1 MRVRILLYGLL
12 ILPVAR
18 GAQAQCSRDPNDT
31 YNQGGSGTGGFAL
44 TNLALLSAPLNSYP
58 AGFSDPQAASNANY
72 ANDLN
77 FSQALMSVVQ
87 RQATT
92 FPIGSS
98 LGGFSYTFDPQLGLP
113 VRRTQSFG
121 PMFADRPQ
129 SGGLHKFSVE
139 LAAQRTNWR
148 ALGGV
153 DLRSGLVNIRTYPA
167 SVTSSGDPEAEYATT
182 RITFQMDRAV
192 MGLNYG
198 LTSRIDIGV
207 LLTALQA
214 TVDGT
219 EHYMRT
225 DLTTGQ
231 VLVVD
236 GRHECGTSAGGGRI
250 AIRGKFEF
258 LSRPALDLA
267 VGVEVRLPSIVAAD
281 QLTAG
286 AAQTKMMLIGSL
298 PRGSFSPHFNVG
310 ATYMAGY
317 TPGILAHTV
326 QAPNI
331 KNGSEIDYTVGADVA
346 VSNSLTLNGD
356 VIGRS
361 LLRSYNF
368 IQTVEPLAAQITI
381 KPGTVNL
388 LLGTLGGKIL
398 IGHALLLN
406 MSVAFPLNSA
416 GLKPG
421 LTPVIG
427 LERAF

>member
-1 MRVRILLYGLL
+1 MRVRVLLYVLL
-12 ILPVAR
+12 VLPIAR
-18 GAQAQCSRDPNDT
+18 DARAQCTRDPNDDF
-31 YNQGGSGTGGFAL
+31 NQGGSGTAGFAL
-44 TNLALLSAPLNSYP
+44 ANIFLLSAPLNSYP
-58 AGFSDPQAASNANY
+58 AGFSDPQAATNAHY

-77 FSQALMSVVQ
+77 YSQALLSVVQ

-92 FPIGSS
+92 FPMGSS
-98 LGGFSYTFDPQLGLP
+98 LGGFTYTFDPQMGLP

-129 SGGLHKFSVE
+129 SSGLHKFSVA
-139 LAAQRTNWR
+139 LAAQRTDWR

-153 DLRSGLVNIRTYPA
+153 DIGNGLVAIRSYPA
-167 SVTSSGDPEAEYATT
+167 SVTTSGHPEAEYATT
-182 RITFQMDRAV
+182 RITFVTERAQL
-192 MGLNYG
+192 GLNYG

-207 LLTALQA
+207 LLTDGQA

-236 GRHECGTSAGGGRI
+236 GRHLCGASAGIGDV
-250 AIRGKFEF
+250 AIRGKVEF

-267 VGVEVRLPSIVAAD
+267 LGVEVRLPTGVAAD
-281 QLTAG
+281 ALGAG
-286 AAQTKMMLIGSL
+286 ATQTKMMLIGSL
-298 PRGSFSPHFNVG
+298 PRGGFSPHFNVG
-310 ATYMAGY
+310 YTFVAGH
-317 TPGILAHTV
+317 TAGIFANSV

-331 KNGSEIDYTVGADVA
+331 KNASEINYTVGADVA
-346 VSNSLTLNGD
+346 VSSSLTLAGD

-368 IQTVEPLAAQITI
+368 EPTVDPLVAQIAM

-388 LLGTLGGKIL
+388 LLGALGGKLL
-398 IGHALLLN
+398 IGHAWLLN